1 MFNFLDA
8 LQGTTQTAD
17 EVLMPSMQEMLH
29 FFQP

>member
-17 EVLMPSMQEMLH
+17 EVQVRVMLRLLVVAA
-29 FFQP
+29 P